1 MPTPWSSSGARRA
14 RGGRRVAPPS
24 PPLFFTPALPISE
37 CRCEAPRRHAS
48 APLPPPSRLQLTR
61 PPPGVGGGPEGGGRK
76 SFSNSRRSASL
87 LLCSPCSG
95 LPIPLP
101 ADRASSGHRPGSGSR
116 TASPGSAHRKPAGL
130 PHCDDDSA
138 EPPHGAA
145 RTSAEPDSSFPFQS
159 LACRSCPL
167 QSMRRP
173 SFSPLRLCA
182 ALSDSSGGRPR
193 SPSTSALNF
202 SRASGLVSR
211 RGGGPRGGRV
221 AWGAPRQP

>member
-182 ALSDSSGGRPR
+182 ATLGLFRRPPPQPLHVRPELLQGLGLGESAGGWP
-193 SPSTSALNF
+193 A
-202 SRASGLVSR
+202 
-211 RGGGPRGGRV
+211 GGRV